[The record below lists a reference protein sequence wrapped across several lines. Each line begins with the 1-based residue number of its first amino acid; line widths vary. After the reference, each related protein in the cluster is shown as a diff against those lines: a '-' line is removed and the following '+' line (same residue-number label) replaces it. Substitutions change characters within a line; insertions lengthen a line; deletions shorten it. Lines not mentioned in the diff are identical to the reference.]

1 MASSVDTGSGLAD
14 DPKLY
19 AVLGLAGVGVFAST
33 LVSPALPGMASAFDL
48 TEARVGMVMT
58 AFFLTAVV
66 AIPIVG
72 SLTDALGRR
81 RVFLTSLVVYGL
93 AGVAIAFVDSFA
105 VIILLRAIQ
114 GCAFP
119 GLLPMS
125 ITLIGDLYEGR
136 AATTAQGFLTSITG
150 LVGVA
155 SPLLAG
161 ALVDV
166 SWRLPFAL
174 YGLSFVAFVLCYVWL
189 PEPESA
195 PANGS
200 SAAAASGVPSLSR
213 VLELVREVA
222 AALTREMRIV
232 IVGVG
237 VLFLVRYALFTF
249 VPLYAVTVLGTSEF
263 VGGLAVAVLGLGR
276 LLAAPTAG
284 RLVGRVGRRAVLV
297 GSLLLFGAGTAALLL
312 TRDPVLVLIIL
323 GIASI
328 GDGLFDP
335 VANDAVTAA
344 AAPDVRGRVVSVLE
358 VGKTGAISVSPV
370 AFGVLLSA
378 SSYSVL
384 FLTGTVVLAL
394 TAVVVGLVLDGG
406 P

>member
-1 MASSVDTGSGLAD
+1 MNRSGELTA

-19 AVLGLAGVGVFAST
+19 AVLGLAGVGVFGST

-93 AGVAIAFVDSFA
+93 AGVLIAFVDSFA
-105 VIILLRAIQ
+105 VVLLLRALQ

-119 GLLPMS
+119 GLIPMA

-136 AATTAQGFLTSITG
+136 VATTAQGFLTSMTG

-174 YGLSFVAFVLCYVWL
+174 YGLSFLAFVLCYLWL
-189 PEPESA
+189 PEPNSRTSDTAES
-195 PANGS
+195 GES
-200 SAAAASGVPSLSR
+200 ESIVPSLSR
-213 VLELVREVA
+213 VLETAREVGT
-222 AALTREMRIV
+222 ALPTASRIV
-232 IVGVG
+232 IVGVI

-263 VGGLAVAVLGLGR
+263 VGGVAVAVLGLGR
-276 LLAAPTAG
+276 LVAAPAAG
-284 RLVGRVGRRAVLV
+284 RLVGQVGRRAVLV
-297 GSLLLFGAGTAALLL
+297 WSLLLFGAGTAALLL
-312 TRDPVLVLIIL
+312 TRDPWLVLLVL
-323 GIASI
+323 GIASV

-335 VANDAVTAA
+335 VANDVVTATAA
-344 AAPDVRGRVVSVLE
+344 ADVRGRVVSVLE
-358 VGKTGAISVSPV
+358 VGKTGAISVAPI
-370 AFGVLLSA
+370 AFGLLLSV
-378 SSYSVL
+378 SSYTAL
-384 FLTGTVVLAL
+384 FVTGTVLLIV
-394 TAVVVGLVLDGG
+394 TAGIVGVGFDER
-406 P
+406 